1 LFGGVME
8 LIKFFLLVLILNY
21 VSTEPSHSDEHE
33 DAFHVILET
42 LKLNETLR
50 LEDVNSILTTL
61 QINNCSNATQ
71 RKVPTYT
78 IVTK

>member
-1 LFGGVME
+1 ME
-8 LIKFFLLVLILNY
+8 LMKYFLLVLILN